1 MKNAKKNEFL
11 DFYAFFKN
19 AMHGIPVMGF
29 EFRIFMVFV
38 GIINSRFKQ
47 CRISSKISIFTFPFS
62 VESIKHNRSFEEFRF
77 RRQKNRRKS
86 YFSLFVSWMC
96 GPMSFV
102 VNELCV

>member
-1 MKNAKKNEFL
+1 MKNAKKIRIL

-47 CRISSKISIFTFPFS
+47 CRISSKISIFTFAFS
-62 VESIKHNRSFEEFRF
+62 VESIIHNRSFEDFRF
-77 RRQKNRRKS
+77 RKKESYSKS
-86 YFSLFVSWMC
+86 YFSLFV
-96 GPMSFV
+96 
-102 VNELCV
+102 